1 MYGLKSDIDLSFL
14 VGREIIQISVGKVQ
28 VILSF
33 DHNTAI
39 SVEQRFEYRADGRS
53 VVWKPGKMDAAG
65 ALLELIGGVVKSV
78 GGETNGT
85 LTLEFLAGEVLIV
98 MDASEEFESYTITQ
112 PGSTIVV

>member
-1 MYGLKSDIDLSFL
+1 MYGLESDIDLSFL
-14 VGREIIQISVGKVQ
+14 VGREIIQTSVGTVQ

-65 ALLELIGGVVKSV
+65 PLLELIGGVVKGV
-78 GGETNGT
+78 GGEANGA
-85 LTLEFLAGEVLIV
+85 LTLEIGRRRVGKEC
-98 MDASEEFESYTITQ
+98 
-112 PGSTIVV
+112 